1 MKLENKIEELNSLDV
16 QVIAISKGT
25 AKDSQKTKNKTTGL
39 FTFVS
44 DPSGSFIDS
53 LGLLDEGGN
62 PFNGDDTARIS
73 KMLVD
78 KKKKLLWFR
87 FTENNRVR
95 IASTELIS
103 NLGKAIE
110 KHK

>member
-1 MKLENKIEELNSLDV
+1 MGV
-16 QVIAISKGT
+16 QVIAICKGT
-25 AKDSQKTKNKTTGL
+25 AQDSQRTKNKTKGL
-39 FTFVS
+39 FSFVS

-62 PFNGDDTARIS
+62 PFTGEDTARIG

-78 KKKKLLWFR
+78 KKAEIFWFR

-103 NLGKAIE
+103 QMERVIK
-110 KHK
+110 KRK